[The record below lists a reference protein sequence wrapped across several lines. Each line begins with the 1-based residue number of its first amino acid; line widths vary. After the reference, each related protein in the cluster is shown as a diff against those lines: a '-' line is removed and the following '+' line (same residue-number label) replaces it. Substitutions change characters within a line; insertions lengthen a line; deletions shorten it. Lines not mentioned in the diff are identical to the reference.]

1 MKKVNIML
9 LSALFF
15 VLFFPRAIGSAR
27 DEVVQAGIFLLA
39 LSLVASRF
47 FEGTDKFQNREKLL
61 KFFVV
66 PLAGT
71 CLLLGRAGG
80 QEELH
85 LDMTYILSA
94 AAIL

>member
-1 MKKVNIML
+1 ML

-15 VLFFPRAIGSAR
+15 VLFFPRAVGTAK

-39 LSLVASRF
+39 LCIIASRF
-47 FEGTDKFQNREKLL
+47 FDESDKHQNREKLL
-61 KFFVV
+61 KFCVV
-66 PLAGT
+66 PIAGT
-71 CLLLGRAGG
+71 CLLLGRTQG

-85 LDMTYILSA
+85 LDMTCILSA